1 MLVNPEDIED
11 MAHGLSV
18 LLNDE
23 ALRQQLAQ
31 AGRRRAADFT
41 WERAAAQTAALYRE
55 II

>member
-1 MLVNPEDIED
+1 MIVNPEDIED

-23 ALRQQLAQ
+23 AMRRRLAQ

-41 WERAAAQTAALYRE
+41 WKKAAAQTAALYRE
-55 II
+55 LL